1 MKKNIVTIIALVMSI
16 SLVYSQDILDKPIY
30 QQEAHIEEVNGVIYN
45 PYSFDGVVTSN
56 NVDMNN
62 FRQCNEK
69 IGVFQKFED
78 LFKGY
83 GIDNTCE
90 CGATS
95 SDSNNPNVP
104 PCSCEK
110 WKWNNGKG
118 WVHTK
123 NGQKCT
129 CTGHHHDDDDP
140 HGLPLEGLGITE
152 IIIVVIL
159 FIIFCGVR
167 IYKVLNPE
175 RKVVSPKRK
184 SREEMKSIID
194 ELDLTGKSAIDI
206 FEDAYDIGYEDG
218 LEDANIDIDD

>member
-1 MKKNIVTIIALVMSI
+1 MKKNIVTIIIALVMSV
-16 SLVYSQDILDKPIY
+16 SLVYGQDMLDKPIY
-30 QQEAHIEEVNGVIYN
+30 QQEAQIEEVNGVIYN
-45 PYSFDGVVTSN
+45 PYSFASVVTSN

-62 FRQCNEK
+62 FRQCDEK

-78 LFKGY
+78 LFKGH
-83 GIDNTCE
+83 GSDNTCE

-95 SDSNNPNVP
+95 SDSNDQNVP
-104 PCSCEK
+104 PCSCSH
-110 WKWNNGKG
+110 WQCKG
-118 WVHTK
+118 NKWVHRA

-152 IIIVVIL
+152 IIIVVVL

>member
-1 MKKNIVTIIALVMSI
+1 MMKKKIVTMIALVMGI
-16 SLVYSQDILDKPIY
+16 ILVYGENILDKPFY
-30 QQEAHIEEVNGVIYN
+30 EQEAQIEEVNGVIYN
-45 PYSFDGVVTSN
+45 PYTMNGVVTQN
-56 NVDMNN
+56 EFDMNN
-62 FRQCNEK
+62 FRQCDEK

-83 GIDNTCE
+83 GSDNTCE

-95 SDSNNPNVP
+95 SDSNDQNVP
-104 PCSCEK
+104 PCSCSK

-118 WVHTK
+118 WVHTG

-129 CTGHHHDDDDP
+129 CTGHQHDDP
-140 HGLPLEGLGITE
+140 QCLPLEGLGLTE

-159 FIIFCGVR
+159 FVIFCGVR
-167 IYKVLNPE
+167 IYKVLNPV
-175 RKVVSPKRK
+175 RKIVSPKRK
-184 SREEMKSIID
+184 SIEEMKSIID
-194 ELDLTGKSAIDI
+194 ELDLSGKSAIDI